1 MPRAIPIATAG
12 VKRQSYKVA
21 AGPARSPKRAR
32 AVARPPAAHP
42 HAHVGF
48 PVPDRAGAG
57 AGMFHDLSNT
67 GLDAFFKDAMTASGT
82 LGTDNSPDVAVKSF
96 ADVFTTPLGDFG
108 GLGVTGAGL
117 AHDARVAAPAHASE
131 LPPVCTPGGSA
142 QKKLVDAAGAPRDG
156 RRRGEVHPRADGDGA
171 QQRRRLARSLGSLG
185 SLGSAFKQSPKSV
198 ANKTRSVTGHAAKE
212 RLRTSRATRRTRRL
226 RLPRRRRWRGGG
238 ASPPRAARP
247 AAAEQALSPH
257 SWLLSVLGSG
267 ARDGSASTA
276 MQAAVV
282 QAAVQAQ
289 HAASAGKENIDVT
302 GSPPLRTADAS
313 RLSARRALRSPATAA
328 TLVRGGAT
336 SPGPATVMGGSVN
349 GVASAAPH
357 TAAADAAA
365 MPPPAIPTLA
375 HTVGGG
381 VVGGPGAHHHAGA
394 DASALGHP
402 GFAAYAGA
410 NPSRGALLAGDR
422 SPGTGLAPTRLLFSP
437 LTGARGASRYD
448 SDDDQPP
455 RRKGAADGEPW
466 MSPRAGKSHKTKG
479 GAAAGPGANGGATY
493 ARKDHSLASITDRIV
508 GEFDAS
514 NEGAAV
520 GADAVGSTAQ
530 WHGNVPVDALAERLG
545 VKRRRLYDVMN
556 VLEAVGVTERISKGA
571 CKWHGAMRVRATLAK
586 LIDDAPAAAAAADAS
601 PGGGGGDASSLKS
614 LASRL
619 MQHVGSA
626 EGAAPVAFDAC
637 AAALKLGGVPAP
649 DAPGAHGTGALAGA
663 ARRLHDVASIL
674 IRIGVL
680 EFCEPE
686 GKVRGRG
693 DLKWLGAESVAR
705 RLAEGASGGVIEK
718 GYGTGA
724 AAAAAQ
730 LQHRRDAPKMDFGKL
745 QAPDAAAAAKQ
756 ASRLSSF
763 FQRAPGGGLDPAQ
776 NPRKRYRQSVKFST
790 DVDRSALFSPPAGAA
805 MKSAQDTAAAAQ
817 ALLRSPEWIQQLS
830 MATMGQPSPQL
841 AGAGAAGSWA
851 SPAFVGPLQALY
863 AWYSGAAGHKTNGE
877 GANRRHSSGSEDDQ
891 PEPAMSGLSGLSGL
905 TASLFGGGS
914 PAEVEAAM
922 SREAMH
928 AAAAAAVQAAMGG
941 VTAAGV
947 DAGVLAKE
955 KAAARSARAAA
966 EFA

>member
-1 MPRAIPIATAG
+1 
-12 VKRQSYKVA
+12 
-21 AGPARSPKRAR
+21 
-32 AVARPPAAHP
+32 
-42 HAHVGF
+42 
-48 PVPDRAGAG
+48 
-57 AGMFHDLSNT
+57 
-67 GLDAFFKDAMTASGT
+67 
-82 LGTDNSPDVAVKSF
+82 
-96 ADVFTTPLGDFG
+96 
-108 GLGVTGAGL
+108 
-117 AHDARVAAPAHASE
+117 
-131 LPPVCTPGGSA
+131 
-142 QKKLVDAAGAPRDG
+142 
-156 RRRGEVHPRADGDGA
+156 
-171 QQRRRLARSLGSLG
+171 
-185 SLGSAFKQSPKSV
+185 
-198 ANKTRSVTGHAAKE
+198 
-212 RLRTSRATRRTRRL
+212 
-226 RLPRRRRWRGGG
+226 
-238 ASPPRAARP
+238 
-247 AAAEQALSPH
+247 
-257 SWLLSVLGSG
+257 
-267 ARDGSASTA
+267 
-276 MQAAVV
+276 
-282 QAAVQAQ
+282 
-289 HAASAGKENIDVT
+289 
-302 GSPPLRTADAS
+302 
-313 RLSARRALRSPATAA
+313 
-328 TLVRGGAT
+328 
-336 SPGPATVMGGSVN
+336 MGGSVN

-571 CKWHGAMRVRATLAK
+571 CSGTAPCAFARRSRSSSTTHPPPPPPRTPPRVAGAATPPRSSRSRRGSCIRRIRRGRHARRVRRVRRR
-586 LIDDAPAAAAAADAS
+586 S
-601 PGGGGGDASSLKS
+601 
-614 LASRL
+614 
-619 MQHVGSA
+619 
-626 EGAAPVAFDAC
+626 
-637 AAALKLGGVPAP
+637 KLGGVPAP
-649 DAPGAHGTGALAGA
+649 GRPARTAQARSPAPPGG
-663 ARRLHDVASIL
+663 HDVASIL

-686 GKVRGRG
+686 GRFAARR
-693 DLKWLGAESVAR
+693 SQVAR
-705 RLAEGASGGVIEK
+705 RGVRRATTRGGASGGVIEK

-724 AAAAAQ
+724 AAAAAAAAAAPAP
-730 LQHRRDAPKMDFGKL
+730 HRRDAPKMDFGKL

-947 DAGVLAKE
+947 GRG
-955 KAAARSARAAA
+955 ARQGKGGGGSARAAA